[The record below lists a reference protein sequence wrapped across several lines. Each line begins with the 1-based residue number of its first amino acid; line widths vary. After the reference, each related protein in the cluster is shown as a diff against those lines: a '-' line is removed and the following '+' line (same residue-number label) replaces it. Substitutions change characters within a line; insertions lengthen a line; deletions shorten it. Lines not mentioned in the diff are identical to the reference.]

1 MNKNQ
6 DLIPERMALS
16 ADCRDGESLFY
27 KLKQKFQESLVL
39 MIMDIKQFQTI
50 NYLYG
55 YPAGDEILR
64 RIFTILNNN
73 LRLEEVV
80 FRLCEDQFVLL
91 LKQESRYDLIQR
103 LLVIDEEIYQLH
115 YDGHWLRLLLSF
127 GMHEVHPDDH
137 YLFALDCANNAR
149 LCEPDYSRYST
160 SYEFSSPA
168 IREQLHH
175 QAQIE
180 TLMHSALE
188 KPEFVVFIQP
198 KVSLKD
204 GRIAGGEA
212 LIRWFHDGRQIPL
225 NLFLPILVRNTFIR
239 KIDQFVFEQLCQCFS
254 RWIRQAAPVVPISC
268 NLSRPS
274 FQDTSYLGELLEIY
288 RRYSIPQSLLELEL
302 SEEIEL
308 GSEISLLDYMKEI
321 QNLGF
326 PCSLD
331 DFGSGYSSLSL
342 LSSLPVSI
350 IKLDRCFF
358 TQPLHEKNRI
368 VLQEL
373 LTITR
378 RLGMKTVA
386 EGVETQEYIDFLKAN
401 GCDLVQGFYYCT
413 PVTISEFEKLLIQQP
428 FLDRQNETN
437 KNSVALEA

>member
-1 MNKNQ
+1 M
-6 DLIPERMALS
+6 
-16 ADCRDGESLFY
+16 
-27 KLKQKFQESLVL
+27 
-39 MIMDIKQFQTI
+39 
-50 NYLYG
+50 
-55 YPAGDEILR
+55 
-64 RIFTILNNN
+64 
-73 LRLEEVV
+73 V

-188 KPEFVVFIQP
+188 NRNLSFSSA

-239 KIDQFVFEQLCQCFS
+239 KIDQFVFEQLCQCFQPLDPTKQRRFCANQLQSVAGLPS
-254 RWIRQAAPVVPISC
+254 RRQ
-268 NLSRPS
+268 LSRRR
-274 FQDTSYLGELLEIY
+274 LLKFTTATPVPPVII
-288 RRYSIPQSLLELEL
+288 RLEL
-302 SEEIEL
+302 SEESEL
-308 GSEISLLDYMKEI
+308 NKRNFVDEYMKEI
-321 QNLGF
+321 RNLGF

-350 IKLDRCFF
+350 IKLDRCLF

-386 EGVETQEYIDFLKAN
+386 EGGVETLGNTMIF
-401 GCDLVQGFYYCT
+401 
-413 PVTISEFEKLLIQQP
+413 
-428 FLDRQNETN
+428 
-437 KNSVALEA
+437 